1 MLREAIEGF
10 RLSPQQKH
18 LWQLQ
23 QGSAAYRAQCAVVFK
38 GVLRP
43 ENLKKALSKVVER
56 HEIFRTTYR
65 CLPGMAIPLQIVVE
79 TSTPVWS
86 DVELR
91 EYEAQKQENKIE
103 ELFMKESS
111 RPFNFEQGPLMH
123 ASLLTLSADEH
134 VLLLSVPT
142 LCADAWTLRNIVQEI
157 NRFYSESAKDDEAS
171 DELLQYVRFSAW
183 QNELLEADD
192 ETAQQGKA
200 YWRKLSISSLP
211 AVTLPFEAKPAFE
224 AKPGIPD
231 AYAPE
236 TDAFEIATE
245 VTAQIEAIAAKY
257 DTSVPIILL
266 ACWQTLLWR
275 LTGQSEIV
283 VSNVSDGREYKELQE
298 AMGPFAKSLPIVC
311 RFEGGL
317 RFSDIIEVVARA
329 VREAREW
336 QDYFIPEQNGSGAG
350 SGLDLPMGFE
360 FEERDEHRN
369 VGTER
374 FSIYKQY
381 ICSDPFKV
389 KMTCIRTCEAL
400 KAKIDYDL
408 RLFRR
413 EDVERIAEQYVELL
427 ASAAC
432 EPEAKVSHLNL
443 HSSRARQQ
451 MVSDWNATTVPFAR
465 HLCIHELVEA
475 QAERTPEASAVV
487 SEDERITYRELNERA
502 NQLAHHLRR
511 LNVGASSIVGLLVE
525 RSIEMMVGLLGIL
538 KAGAA
543 YLPLNTEHPGAR
555 LLHQLTDAGA
565 AVLVTNE
572 GVAANVPEYGGRV
585 LRLDRD
591 WEQVAMQSKRNP
603 QPLATA
609 EDLAYVIYTSGSTGL
624 PKGVAVRHR
633 NLVNYTQAIC
643 RQLEADGKG
652 VGSAAQWQYASVTT
666 VSADLGNT
674 SIYAA
679 LGSGGCLH
687 LVSYE
692 VATDAEHFGR
702 YMSEQRVDVLKIVPS
717 HLSALL
723 ASSTDGSQVLP
734 RRYLILGGEALTWE
748 LVRRVRASMGRQQCR
763 LINHYGPTETT
774 VGVLTNHLDEMDEQK
789 VAGQTAT
796 VPVGRP
802 ISNTQAYILD
812 ERLEPVSVGVPGELF
827 IGGEGVAAG
836 YLNQAE
842 QTRERFI
849 NDPFSAE
856 GGPGTGARLYKT
868 GDLARYLPD
877 GKIEYLGRRDQQVK
891 VRGHRVELGEV
902 EAVLREHGGV
912 RQAVVVAREDQ
923 PGDLRLVAYIVASRK
938 YSSNTIE
945 GRSRY
950 SLPNGLAIV
959 HQNKIETD
967 YMYEEIFEKQS
978 YLRHGIKLPENA
990 CVFDVGAN
998 IGLFTLFIRQHY
1010 ADARVYAFEPLA
1022 PTFETLRINT
1032 GLYGSNVRLFQVG
1045 LSEVEKTDTFNFYP
1059 RSSMMSG
1066 LSAYA
1071 DTEEEIE
1078 VVKKYLRQEQ
1088 QKSGAAELNEIFDQA
1103 DELLEGRFTSETHQ
1117 CRMRR
1122 LSDIIREE
1130 GIERIDLLKVDV
1142 QRAEL
1147 DVLKGIEENDWEK
1160 IQQLVMEVHD
1170 RRGEKSEGR
1179 LAEIVALLEGHG
1191 YELVTEQEELLKGT
1205 DRYNLYAV
1213 RRGFDVESGGGK
1225 PLAVVERQ
1233 EPFIQ
1238 DGQAVSSS
1246 ELRNFAQRKLPEY
1259 MVPSAF
1265 VLLDELPL
1273 TANGKVDR
1281 KALPAPERVRA
1292 EKTSVPLTPVEEIL
1306 AGIWGEV
1313 LGVEQVGVQD
1323 NFFELGGHSL
1333 LLTRVVSR
1341 VRAAF
1346 QVELPLRSLF
1356 EEPTV
1361 AKLAVM
1367 IEDILTKE
1375 IEQLTEDEAGHFAE

>member
-1 MLREAIEGF
+1 MQREVIDGF

-23 QGSAAYRAQCAVVFK
+23 QGSPAYRAQCAVLLK

-43 ENLKKALSKVVER
+43 ENLQKALSEVVER

-65 CLPGMAIPLQIVVE
+65 CLPGMAIPLQVVAE
-79 TSTPVWS
+79 TVTPVWS
-86 DVELR
+86 VIDLR
-91 EYEAQKQENKIE
+91 ESEAQQQAARIE
-103 ELFMKESS
+103 ELFMQEKS
-111 RPFNFEQGPLMH
+111 RPFDFEQGSLMH
-123 ASLLTLSADEH
+123 ASLFTLSADEH
-134 VLLLSVPT
+134 VLFITVPA
-142 LCADAWTLRNIVQEI
+142 LCADAWTLKNIVQEI
-157 NRFYSESAKDDEAS
+157 NRFYSESAKDGEAS
-171 DELLQYVRFSAW
+171 DDLLQYVRFSTW

-192 ETAQQGKA
+192 DETAELGKA
-200 YWRKLSISSLP
+200 YWRKLDISALP
-211 AVTLPFEAKPAFE
+211 AVTLPFEAKSGTHDVYATE
-224 AKPGIPD
+224 TIAREI
-231 AYAPE
+231 APE
-236 TDAFEIATE
+236 
-245 VTAQIEAIAAKY
+245 VAAKLEAMAGKY
-257 DTSVPIILL
+257 DISVSIILL

-275 LTGQSEIV
+275 LTGQTEIV
-283 VSNVSDGREYKELQE
+283 VSNVSDGREYEELQE
-298 AMGPFAKSLPIVC
+298 AMGPFAKSLPIVS
-311 RFEGGL
+311 RFEGSL
-317 RFSDIIEVVARA
+317 RFSDIIEVVART
-329 VREAREW
+329 VRDAREW
-336 QDYFIPEQNGSGAG
+336 QDYFIPEQSGSEAG
-350 SGLDLPMGFE
+350 FGLALPIGFE
-360 FEERDEHRN
+360 FEERAAQKSN
-369 VGTER
+369 AGGVT

-381 ICSDPFKV
+381 ICSDRFKV
-389 KMTCIRTCEAL
+389 KMTCVRTGDAL
-400 KAKIDYDL
+400 TAELNYDPK
-408 RLFRR
+408 LFRR
-413 EDVERIAEQYVELL
+413 EDIERIAEQYAEMVT
-427 ASAAC
+427 SAAR
-432 EPEAKVSHLNL
+432 EPEAQVSQLNL
-443 HSSRARQQ
+443 HSASARRQL
-451 MVSDWNATTVPFAR
+451 VSEWNATTVPFAR
-465 HLCIHELVEA
+465 HLCIHELFEA
-475 QAERTPEASAVV
+475 QAERKPEASAVV
-487 SEDERITYRELNERA
+487 FEDERITYRELNERA

-511 LNVGASSIVGLLVE
+511 LDVGASAIVGLLVE
-525 RSIEMMVGLLGIL
+525 RSVEMMIGLLGIL

-565 AVLVTNE
+565 TVLVTHE
-572 GVAANVPEYGGRV
+572 RVAANVPEYGGRV

-591 WEQVAMQSKRNP
+591 WEQVSAESKSNP
-603 QPLATA
+603 QPSATA
-609 EDLAYVIYTSGSTGL
+609 EDLAYVIYTSGSTGV

-643 RQLEADGKG
+643 RQLKADGNG
-652 VGSAAQWQYASVTT
+652 AGDARQWQYASVTT

-679 LGSGGCLH
+679 LASGGCLH

-723 ASSTDGSQVLP
+723 ASSTAGRQVLP
-734 RRYLILGGEALTWE
+734 RRYLVMGGEALTWE
-748 LVRRVRASMGRQQCR
+748 LVRRVRASMGQQQCR

-774 VGVLTNHLDEMDEQK
+774 VGVLTNHLGEMDEEK
-789 VAGQTAT
+789 VAEQTAT

-802 ISNTQAYILD
+802 IANTQAYILD
-812 ERLEPVSVGVPGELF
+812 ERLEPVAVGVAGDLY

-856 GGPGTGARLYKT
+856 SETDTGARLYKT
-868 GDLARYLPD
+868 GDLARYLAD

-902 EAVLREHGGV
+902 EAVLREHRGV
-912 RQAVVVAREDQ
+912 REAVVIAREDQ
-923 PGDLRLVAYIVASRK
+923 PGDLRIVAYVVASRK
-938 YSSNTIE
+938 YSSNAIE
-945 GRSRY
+945 SRSRY
-950 SLPNGLAIV
+950 RLPNGLAIV

-967 YMYEEIFEKQS
+967 YMYDEIFEKQS
-978 YLRHGIKLPENA
+978 YLRHDIKIPENA

-998 IGLFTLFIRQHY
+998 IGLFTLFINQQY
-1010 ADARVYAFEPLA
+1010 ANARVYAFEPLA

-1032 GLYGSNVRLFQVG
+1032 DLYGSNVKLFQIG
-1045 LSEVEKTDTFNFYP
+1045 LSEEEKTDTFNFYP

-1088 QKSGAAELNEIFDQA
+1088 QKSGAAELNEIFEQA

-1147 DVLKGIEENDWEK
+1147 DVLKGIEEHDWEK

-1170 RRGEKSEGR
+1170 GRGEKSEGR
-1179 LAEIVALLEGHG
+1179 LAEIVALLESHG

-1213 RRGFDVESGGGK
+1213 RRGLALESGDGK
-1225 PLAVVERQ
+1225 QRAVVERHDPVNQ
-1233 EPFIQ
+1233 N
-1238 DGQAVSSS
+1238 GQAVSSS
-1246 ELRNFAQRKLPEY
+1246 ELRSFVQQKLPEY

-1281 KALPAPERVRA
+1281 QALPAPERVRA
-1292 EKTSVPLTPVEEIL
+1292 ERTSTPLTPVEEIL
-1306 AGIWGEV
+1306 AGIWSEV
-1313 LGVEQVGVQD
+1313 LGVEQVGVHD

-1341 VRAAF
+1341 VRGAF

-1361 AKLAVM
+1361 AKLALM

-1375 IEQLTEDEAGHFAE
+1375 IEGLTEDEAGHFAE